1 MKQIIDIRYA
11 RMIDELQQLL
21 EGMIAEDQVS
31 TSTETLTTYVD
42 RLPKELRRRAEKLL
56 QKRQDAQIGNFK
68 SDHYSLMTTLHS
80 WGHKFSFIDVLDR
93 YRAGINPIRALYYEA
108 RHVAGNYDHGD
119 PYHHW
124 LLVTVLE
131 SQFHHQVV
139 FALKK
144 DIKRL
149 EEFVAKYY
157 HSFESSSVP
166 IELFHVMYTLEDYIE
181 YLKFFQK
188 LAKSPPADY

>member
-21 EGMIAEDQVS
+21 EDVIGEDQVS

-42 RLPKELRRRAEKLL
+42 RLPKELRSRANRLL
-56 QKRQDAQIGNFK
+56 RKRQDAQTGNFK
-68 SDHYSLMTTLHS
+68 NDHYVLMTTLYS
-80 WGHKFSFIDVLDR
+80 WNQKFSFKAVLDR
-93 YRAGINPIRALYYEA
+93 YRSGINPIRALYYEA
-108 RHVAGNYDHGD
+108 RHVAGNYDHSD
-119 PYHHW
+119 PYHQW
-124 LLVTVLE
+124 LLDTVLE
-131 SQFHHQVV
+131 SQFHRQIVT
-139 FALKK
+139 ALKK

-157 HSFESSSVP
+157 HSFESTSVP

-188 LAKSPPADY
+188 LAKSPPTDY